1 MLDYSKYNRAYI
13 KNKML
18 LSHNTL
24 IPQQCK
30 KEYLFLLIGLKEN
43 YNQYFQEIS
52 KNGKI
57 NISKYLN
64 IKKYEKKYNS
74 IINKFPS
81 FTTMTYNQS
90 FLISLEIYY
99 NIDLMNSNRKKLL
112 KILNKFNN
120 EFQSI
125 EDFFKLNINIEPST
139 LKRRVSFKI

>member
-1 MLDYSKYNRAYI
+1 MLDYSKYNRKYI
-13 KNKML
+13 KHKML

-30 KEYLFLLIGLKEN
+30 KEYLFLLIKLKKN

-57 NISKYLN
+57 DISKYLN
-64 IKKYEKKYNS
+64 IKKYEKKYNF

-99 NIDLMNSNRKKLL
+99 NIDLMNSNKKKLL

-120 EFQSI
+120 EFQSL
-125 EDFFKLNINIEPST
+125 EDFFKLNINIESST
-139 LKRRVSFKI
+139 LKRRESFNF